1 MNRNIPMP
9 TSRPPTAPGEII
21 LEEFLVPMGITQ
33 QAFAT
38 ALGVSRARV
47 NEILN
52 GRRAVTPDTAL
63 RLQKVLGMDA
73 QFWLGLQLM
82 RDLYNAEQSEAIRSE
97 VRNLRPLIRA

>member
-1 MNRNIPMP
+1 M
-9 TSRPPTAPGEII
+9 
-21 LEEFLVPMGITQ
+21 TQ
-33 QAFAT
+33 QTFAN

-63 RLQKVLGMDA
+63 RLEKVLGMDA

-82 RDLYNAEQSEAIRSE
+82 RDLYDAKHSEAIKSE
-97 VRNLRPLIRA
+97 VKNLRPLVRA